1 MLKLLGTTMRI
12 RDHLIWWLQRAAAAT
27 RSWGVECCWPTT
39 FSQADNLN
47 NFAKKSDGW
56 ASPLPLLLLLLLPY
70 GCSAAKEASQKNLSS
85 KSNAKQPTLFIICI
99 FGSLHIR
106 LQSYFPIELPFL
118 LLSVMS
124 FIVRAHHS
132 QEEEATWWPHPPHH
146 NSSMYLGNF

>member
-1 MLKLLGTTMRI
+1 VLSVVDPPLSPRLTISTI
-12 RDHLIWWLQRAAAAT
+12 LQRK
-27 RSWGVECCWPTT
+27 VMDELLL
-39 FSQADNLN
+39 F
-47 NFAKKSDGW
+47 
-56 ASPLPLLLLLLLPY
+56 LLLLLLPY

-132 QEEEATWWPHPPHH
+132 QEEEAT
-146 NSSMYLGNF
+146 

>member
-1 MLKLLGTTMRI
+1 MCWSCLVPRCVYETTSFGDCKGQLPQRGVEVLSVVDPRLSPRLTI
-12 RDHLIWWLQRAAAAT
+12 STILQRK
-27 RSWGVECCWPTT
+27 VMDELLL
-39 FSQADNLN
+39 F
-47 NFAKKSDGW
+47 
-56 ASPLPLLLLLLLPY
+56 LLLLLLPY